1 MPITSDLQ
9 VLAFTLAP
17 RSLTQLLTQPRRMS
31 RPRPPCYLR
40 PSFPFPLQ
48 PNKLH
53 HGRSRQQH
61 LDRAMGRFLPQAG
74 LPVRK
79 SRRQAEHR
87 RWRTPRLLNPSR
99 HHLNRRDNVF
109 QVRFQQFRNPS
120 ADP

>member
-1 MPITSDLQ
+1 
-9 VLAFTLAP
+9 
-17 RSLTQLLTQPRRMS
+17 
-31 RPRPPCYLR
+31 
-40 PSFPFPLQ
+40 
-48 PNKLH
+48 
-53 HGRSRQQH
+53 
-61 LDRAMGRFLPQAG
+61 MGRFLPQAG